1 MLGGVGVWLV
11 HKPVNN
17 CGQCRGKQD
26 SAETDQRKAIAALGG
41 NPRTNQPAAGVSVA
55 LYWL

>member
-1 MLGGVGVWLV
+1 MLGVVGVWLV

-41 NPRTNQPAAGVSVA
+41 NPRTNQPAASVSVA
-55 LYWL
+55 LH